1 MLIYTF
7 PSLQGATVL
16 KRPSAKIR
24 SPYVADIELDD
35 GTLGL
40 CHTPGL
46 GCSGLVVPGSRIYVS
61 ENADR
66 ETKTGWT
73 VQVSEPIPDM
83 FIGVHPLT
91 TQNAIYS
98 LLNKIHPTAEWAS
111 EVKIHHS
118 RLDYVGYLSNGKKVY
133 VEVKTVMTS
142 KINGIAVFPDRIDK
156 SNKSNKS
163 ISPRAISHANILSY
177 LTEKEDTE
185 SCHLIYAVSRSDCTK
200 VLICPEDIEYQTAI
214 QNAIMK
220 GVKLH
225 AFVLQ
230 FDIEGEIT
238 FKGEIPVENP
248 ILE

>member
-35 GTLGL
+35 GTIAL

-66 ETKTGWT
+66 ETKTDWT
-73 VQVSEPIPDM
+73 VQISEPKTDM

-98 LLNKIHPTAEWAS
+98 LLNKIHSGAEWAS
-111 EVKIHHS
+111 EIKVHNC
-118 RLDYVGYLSNGKKVY
+118 RLDYVGYLPNGKKVY

-142 KINGIAVFPDRIDK
+142 KEKGVAVFPDRIDK
-156 SNKSNKS
+156 GKKS
-163 ISPRAISHANILSY
+163 ISPRAVAHANVLSY
-177 LTEKEDTE
+177 LAEKEDTD

-200 VLICPEDIEYQTAI
+200 MVICPDDIEYKSALHKATI
-214 QNAIMK
+214 K

-225 AFVLQ
+225 AFVLE
-230 FDIEGEIT
+230 FDIEGEIV

-248 ILE
+248 LIE